1 MIKNQKRVTFPT
13 DGKPINATRAS
24 PDLSTSNPSPFSPF
38 FDGSNSSDLYFA
50 NFAFNNPKWYSVA
63 IFKNEVI
70 LMMKKG
76 VYNLSMELIT
86 KTLAAV
92 N

>member
-63 IFKNEVI
+63 DKKF
-70 LMMKKG
+70 LMIKKG